1 MMYTLN
7 IFGQLYLSKAKILK
21 TILGSIH
28 FCPSLPPLPWW
39 ESTPIC
45 TGLSQLPPKW
55 PPYVPLFCF
64 SPVYCSHYSLKGC
77 FSKWSFDDKEHT
89 LLMHKSISIHLSTR
103 TLNSTFRT

>member
-55 PPYVPLFCF
+55 PL
-64 SPVYCSHYSLKGC
+64 
-77 FSKWSFDDKEHT
+77 
-89 LLMHKSISIHLSTR
+89 
-103 TLNSTFRT
+103 